1 MALSGTGLALK
12 RDAEIA
18 GAWLGRGGGWSR
30 VTPSWP
36 SADSAAPKPDAGTE
50 RKRQPQRAH
59 LVTERSCHGAGILT
73 EHSGPER
80 AGSPQSVVGPLAH
93 PSQAARFPR

>member
-1 MALSGTGLALK
+1 MADLDAGNIGDGVVGTGLALK

-36 SADSAAPKPDAGTE
+36 SADSAAPKPDAD
-50 RKRQPQRAH
+50 
-59 LVTERSCHGAGILT
+59 T
-73 EHSGPER
+73 EHVSASRSER
-80 AGSPQSVVGPLAH
+80 TWSQSRLVM
-93 PSQAARFPR
+93 ARAS